1 MKKVIC
7 VMGPTGSGKTKL
19 SLEIAKHFNG
29 EIINGDSVQ
38 IYQELN
44 IGSAK
49 IKKDEMQEI
58 PHHLLSV
65 AKLTDDYTVF
75 NFQKDVRN
83 LIEEI
88 KTPIIV
94 GGSGL
99 YIKAA
104 LYDYEFDPLDQ
115 MIPKLSHEEKIK
127 YINDQDPDLELDW
140 KNKRRVDAAY
150 RNIASGFIKSNK
162 QNKNVPL
169 YDIFMIYL
177 TLDREILRT
186 RLIKRLD
193 HMIEDGLIDETKNL
207 QGPTPNVIGYREI
220 GQYLREEKTLDE
232 AKDAII
238 IASMRFAKRQKT
250 WFLNQMKPH
259 IYDALDENLTHKI
272 IDDIKEFLGV

>member
-75 NFQKDVRN
+75 NFQIDVRN

-238 IASMRFAKRQKT
+238 NASMRFAKRQKT

>member
-7 VMGPTGSGKTKL
+7 VMGPTASGKTKL
-19 SLEIAKHFNG
+19 SLDLAKYFKG

-49 IKKDEMQEI
+49 IKTDEMQGI

-65 AKLTDDYTVF
+65 ARLNDDYTVF
-75 NFQKDVRN
+75 NFQKDVRK
-83 LIEEI
+83 LIDEI
-88 KTPIIV
+88 TLPFIV

-115 MIPKLSHEEKIK
+115 KIPDVSQKEKIEFIK
-127 YINDQDPDLELDW
+127 AHDPMLELDW
-140 KNKRRVDAAY
+140 NNERRVDAAY

-162 QNKNVPL
+162 QNKNVAL

-177 TLDREILRT
+177 TLDRDILKD

-193 HMIEDGLIDETKNL
+193 VMIEDGFIEETKNL
-207 QGPTPNVIGYREI
+207 IGPTPNVIGYREI
-220 GQYLREEKTLDE
+220 GQYLREEISLDH
-232 AKDAII
+232 AKNEIVK
-238 IASMRFAKRQKT
+238 ASMRFAKRQKT

-259 IYDALDENLTHKI
+259 IYDALDDNLTQKVI
-272 IDDIKEFLGV
+272 EDIKVFLGV

>member
-1 MKKVIC
+1 
-7 VMGPTGSGKTKL
+7 MGPTGSGKTKL

-272 IDDIKEFLGV
+272 IDDIKGFLGV

>member
-1 MKKVIC
+1 
-7 VMGPTGSGKTKL
+7 
-19 SLEIAKHFNG
+19 
-29 EIINGDSVQ
+29 
-38 IYQELN
+38 
-44 IGSAK
+44 
-49 IKKDEMQEI
+49 
-58 PHHLLSV
+58 
-65 AKLTDDYTVF
+65 
-75 NFQKDVRN
+75 
-83 LIEEI
+83 IEEI

-115 MIPKLSHEEKIK
+115 KIPKLSHEEKIK

-207 QGPTPNVIGYREI
+207 Q
-220 GQYLREEKTLDE
+220 
-232 AKDAII
+232 
-238 IASMRFAKRQKT
+238 
-250 WFLNQMKPH
+250 
-259 IYDALDENLTHKI
+259 
-272 IDDIKEFLGV
+272 

>member
-19 SLEIAKHFNG
+19 SLEIAKHFKG

-75 NFQKDVRN
+75 HFQKDVRN

-115 MIPKLSHEEKIK
+115 MIPILSHEEKIK
-127 YINDQDPDLELDW
+127 YINNHDPDLVLDW
-140 KNKRRVDAAY
+140 KNERRVDAAY

-177 TLDREILRT
+177 TLDREVLRT

-193 HMIEDGLIDETKNL
+193 QMIEDGLIDETKNL

-238 IASMRFAKRQKT
+238 TASMRFAKRQKT

-259 IYDALDENLTHKI
+259 IYDALDENLSHKV
-272 IDDIKEFLGV
+272 IDDIKDFLGV

>member
-1 MKKVIC
+1 
-7 VMGPTGSGKTKL
+7 MGPTGSGKTKL

-193 HMIEDGLIDETKNL
+193 QMIEDGLIDETKNL

-259 IYDALDENLTHKI
+259 VYDALDENLMHKI
-272 IDDIKEFLGV
+272 IDDIKEFIGV

>member
-1 MKKVIC
+1 
-7 VMGPTGSGKTKL
+7 MGPTASGKTKL
-19 SLEIAKHFNG
+19 SLDLAKYFKG

-49 IKKDEMQEI
+49 IKTDEMQGI

-65 AKLTDDYTVF
+65 ARLNEDYTVF
-75 NFQKDVRN
+75 NFQKDVRK
-83 LIEEI
+83 LIDDI
-88 KTPIIV
+88 DLPLIV

-115 MIPKLSHEEKIK
+115 KIPDVSQKEKNEFIK
-127 YINDQDPDLELDW
+127 AHDPMLELDW
-140 KNKRRVDAAY
+140 NNERRVDAAY

-162 QNKNVPL
+162 QNKNVAL

-177 TLDREILRT
+177 TLDRDILKD

-193 HMIEDGLIDETKNL
+193 VMIEDGFIEETKNL
-207 QGPTPNVIGYREI
+207 IGPTPNVIGYREI
-220 GQYLREEKTLDE
+220 GQYLREEISLDH
-232 AKDAII
+232 AKNEIVK
-238 IASMRFAKRQKT
+238 ASMRFAKRQKT
-250 WFLNQMKPH
+250 WFLNQMRPH
-259 IYDALDENLTHKI
+259 IYDALDDNLTQKVI
-272 IDDIKEFLGV
+272 EDIKAFLGV